1 MFKLT
6 AEQIEYF
13 KKYNAKENFNK
24 AFLKFTDIFFGN
36 EDNPELTIMVTNVE
50 KLFSELE
57 EAANELIIIAP
68 ERKNFIKTCY
78 KGLLPYVEEAERKG
92 IHLSIPD
99 HLVWLTKRDTKKIP
113 IQFKDRDLIIF
124 CN

>member
-13 KKYNAKENFNK
+13 KKYYAKENFNK

-36 EDNPELTIMVTNVE
+36 KDSPELTIPVTNVE

-57 EAANELIIIAP
+57 EAANELLLISPDRKKFII
-68 ERKNFIKTCY
+68 NCY
-78 KGLLPYVEEAERKG
+78 SELIPYLEEAERKG

-99 HLVWLTKRDTKKIP
+99 HLVSS
-113 IQFKDRDLIIF
+113 
-124 CN
+124 